1 MTKTS
6 KLIEYE
12 QALKDQFRVVNT
24 PILRLLEEL
33 SNPEKPT
40 FIAKTEDNSDVILH
54 QGDVIALPPRR
65 DPTFLLVIT
74 VYESTGFVFYDLTQ
88 GTYRFYGSKRFM
100 GDYEGTETTIIHN
113 PFEITRNR
121 PTYNSQ
127 KDGVIGSPKEELL
140 SRHEEKDIP
149 PMEELPE
156 ADSSNDNS
164 GLYVAC
170 LDKEL
175 RQGDVFMINNEF
187 RFVLNTEE
195 NKGLKISTN
204 EPGVVNYNL
213 TKNHF
218 SFYPSRLFATD
229 NEQSNV
235 SVITDPW
242 DLRV

>member
-12 QALKDQFRVVNT
+12 QALKDQFRIVNT

-40 FIAKTEDNSDVILH
+40 FIAKTEDNSDIILH
-54 QGDVIALPPRR
+54 QGDVIALPPKQ

-88 GTYRFYGSKRFM
+88 DTYRFYGSERFM

-113 PFEITRNR
+113 PFGITRNR

-127 KDGVIGSPKEELL
+127 KDGMIGSAKEELL
-140 SRHEEKDIP
+140 SRHGEKDIP
-149 PMEELPE
+149 PIAELPE
-156 ADSSNDNS
+156 ANPDDNN
-164 GLYVAC
+164 GLNVAC
-170 LDKEL
+170 LNKEL

-187 RFVLNTEE
+187 RFVLNTEKD
-195 NKGLKISTN
+195 KGLKISTN

-213 TKNHF
+213 SKNYF

-229 NEQSNV
+229 NEQGNV